1 MLEERADRI
10 GERKLIRRLWQ
21 CAACLVCIL
30 FLVGCTHSRA
40 LKRGDALFESGQ
52 YEAALVA
59 YEEALEARP
68 ESEEA
73 VAGIRAA
80 RAEVVR
86 LRLAEAE
93 RWLAEGDVLAAL
105 VEWSGASQVSGSY
118 PEVQEFRMKLLQQAI
133 ESAEA
138 GLSRGDFS
146 YSLRVYE
153 KYSETAL
160 STQYD
165 FAGKHD
171 EVSQIW
177 AAKLYETGLGARK
190 DGHEARALLLFGKA
204 ALLDEDPLYQ
214 AERDRVWLH
223 VRSQLLY
230 RVQVW
235 EESVANTVNLWTAP
249 EIGAVDSPYVQLIRD
264 GVEQEVDANV
274 YVQPLHISFDYRQL
288 PRTESVEYQSG
299 TRILS
304 NPEYENLERQVYQ
317 AESRLMQAER
327 RATDEQREVGR
338 YQVELERARE
348 RERTSNNDT
357 QSRSALSRLEKAQRD
372 LERAYDDVQH
382 RRREVQRLRDRIYR
396 TERFIE
402 EPVYSLYSYSVM
414 MYRVKGLVDVDVRV
428 EHMDGRRPVV
438 MSKRLSIEY
447 SDEEYDAHPMI
458 GLSRKYLELPTD
470 QAIEEQL
477 RRAAAEKVMEAI
489 GESFDGY
496 RASFLERARASD
508 EASARVDA
516 LVRYVVLAGRSAA
529 AAATQEIHEL
539 EGISDARQVLLTL
552 AD

>member
-1 MLEERADRI
+1 ML
-10 GERKLIRRLWQ
+10 GERGDRRRVMRGLRRTLQ

-138 GLSRGDFS
+138 GLARGDFS

-153 KYSETAL
+153 KYSESAL

-171 EVSQIW
+171 EISQIW
-177 AAKLYETGLGARK
+177 AAKLYETGLGARR

-204 ALLDEDPLYQ
+204 AHLDEDPLYQ
-214 AERDRVWLH
+214 AERDRVWQA

-230 RVQVW
+230 RVHVLQ
-235 EESVANTVNLWTAP
+235 ESAANTVNLWTAA
-249 EIGAVDSPYVQLIRD
+249 EIRAANSPYVQLIRD
-264 GVEQEVDANV
+264 GLEQEVDANV
-274 YVQPLHISFDYRQL
+274 YVGPLPIAFDYRQL

-299 TRILS
+299 TRTLS
-304 NPEYENLERQVYQ
+304 NPEYENLERQLYQ

-327 RATDEQREVGR
+327 RTTDEQREVGR

-348 RERTSNNDT
+348 RERNSNYDT
-357 QSRSALSRLEKAQRD
+357 QSRSALSRLERAQRD
-372 LERAYDDVQH
+372 LERAYGDVQY
-382 RRREVQRLRDRIYR
+382 RRKEVQRLRDRIYY
-396 TERFIE
+396 TDRFVE
-402 EPVYSLYSYSVM
+402 EPVYSIYSYSVTTYWM
-414 MYRVKGLVDVDVRV
+414 AGLVDVDVRI
-428 EHMDGRRPVV
+428 EHRDGREAVV
-438 MSKRLSIEY
+438 MSRELSVEY
-447 SDEEYDAHPMI
+447 SDDAYDSHPII
-458 GLSRKYLELPTD
+458 GLAGKFAELPAE
-470 QAIEEQL
+470 QAIEGRL

-496 RASFLERARASD
+496 RATFLKRARASD

-516 LVRYVVLAGRSAA
+516 LVRYVLLAGRSAA
-529 AAATQEIHEL
+529 VTATQEIYEL

-552 AD
+552 PH